1 MNRLALQD
9 ATSGKYF
16 TQPVFLDEKY
26 ILLSPETP
34 LTDELRN
41 RLVKWGYSSL
51 LCEGNPVDESPT
63 APITDAAEDAPLID
77 LEQGVKER
85 ELLKEAQSTY
95 AQMLNF
101 TEKTFTNFVTK
112 NELSQRTV
120 SERIKELVEMVKSHR
135 KYLLRFSALRN
146 LDKNYIVEH
155 SVRTTILSTA
165 IGATLRIPAHKLIEL
180 GTAAILHEIGMIRLP
195 PQVYMSSKELSPQER
210 KAILAH
216 TVLGFKIL
224 KQYSFPLSV
233 CLAVLECREN
243 LDGTGYPRG
252 LTGERISQYAKI
264 IAVAGSYVAQ
274 TADRPFRPAGDPH
287 QAILELIQGRGTKY
301 DEHVLRALISNL
313 SIFPLGTYVE
323 LTNGYRGMVVESNN
337 DDPRAPIVRLIA
349 SAEGHRYTDQPSVR
363 TTEEQYK
370 IVRTLTPEESQE
382 LLDPRS

>member
-1 MNRLALQD
+1 MDRLALQS
-9 ATSGKYF
+9 ATSGKFF

-51 LCEGNPVDESPT
+51 LCDGHPADESPT
-63 APITDAAEDAPLID
+63 APVSDAAEDAPLID
-77 LEQGVKER
+77 LEQGVRER

-101 TEKTFTNFVTK
+101 TEKTFTNFATK

-120 SERIKELVEMVKSHR
+120 SERIKDLVETVKSHR

-155 SVRTTILSTA
+155 SVRTTILSA
-165 IGATLRIPAHKLIEL
+165 SIGATLRIPAHKLIEL

-195 PQVYMSSKELSPQER
+195 PQVYLSTRELTAQER

-252 LTGERISQYAKI
+252 LTAERISQYAKI
-264 IAVAGSYVAQ
+264 IAVAGSYAAQ
-274 TADRPFRPAGDPH
+274 TAERPYRPARDPH
-287 QAILELIQGRGTKY
+287 QAMLELIKGRGTKY
-301 DEHVLRALISNL
+301 DEHVLRALIANL
-313 SIFPLGTYVE
+313 SIYPLGTYVE
-323 LTNGYRGMVVESNN
+323 LANGYRGMVVESNN
-337 DDPRAPIVRLIA
+337 DNPRAPIVRLMV
-349 SAEGHRYTDQPSVR
+349 SAEGHRYADQPSVR
-363 TTEEQYK
+363 TTEEQYQ
-370 IVRTLTPEESQE
+370 IVRTLTPEETQE
-382 LLDPRS
+382 LLEPSS